1 MSKENK
7 ATLTTAHKVTQS
19 DSRLIE
25 KGVFFCFFFLFFVPA
40 PSVCPF
46 IPADRLKR

>member
-25 KGVFFCFFFLFFVPA
+25 KGVFSVSFFFFLFLLRLFV
-40 PSVCPF
+40 
-46 IPADRLKR
+46 RLSQQID

>member
-1 MSKENK
+1 MSSQENK
-7 ATLTTAHKVTQS
+7 ATLTTAHKVTQL

-25 KGVFFCFFFLFFVPA
+25 KDIYFCFFFSFFFIAA

-46 IPADRLKR
+46 IPADRL

>member
-19 DSRLIE
+19 NSRLIE
-25 KGVFFCFFFLFFVPA
+25 KGVFSVSFFCSC
-40 PSVCPF
+40 SVCLSVYP
-46 IPADRLKR
+46 RR